1 MTRSAAEAE
10 ADARARPRR
19 PNGLSWSGACIE
31 HTRVTGGL
39 KPAGDAAPAMRR
51 SRIVS
56 LDPRIAPEGACDW
69 FISDDL
75 SDSLGGHIGRR
86 LASGRSLMTAAFD
99 QWPGFSTVGTS
110 TVDEWL
116 STRYARVSGFRYAG
130 WSLDFA
136 GQPLVIT
143 NPTRPAGS
151 GSTPFDNTTPKEDDP
166 MTKPY
171 LLHGIAGNNSFLV
184 LPDACKIINL
194 AQNADLRVK
203 AIQELGAVPFTGQ
216 SEPEFQLRLQLAGF
230 PEVAYNLDLI
240 NSLGFLQFYQQSPK
254 VSFEGSVPTG
264 LSDADLEKIA
274 ALDDAEFKAVLAKP
288 GTTPAEFV
296 AALKNAL

>member
-1 MTRSAAEAE
+1 MTRSAAEAV
-10 ADARARPRR
+10 ADALKRPRR

-39 KPAGDAAPAMRR
+39 KPAGDAAPAMCR

-56 LDPRIAPEGACDW
+56 LDPRTAPEGACDW

-75 SDSLGGHIGRR
+75 PDSLGGHIGRR

-143 NPTRPAGS
+143 NPTTPAGD
-151 GSTPFDNTTPKEDDP
+151 GQTTPFDNAPQKEEDF
-166 MTKPY
+166 MTRPY
-171 LLHGIAGNNSFLV
+171 LLHGIEGNNTYLV

-194 AQNADLRVK
+194 GQNADLRVK
-203 AIQELGAVPFTGQ
+203 AIQDFGAVPQ
-216 SEPEFQLRLQLAGF
+216 MHLNDPEFQLRLQLAGF
-230 PEVAYNLDLI
+230 PEVAYDLNTI
-240 NSLGFLQFYQQSPK
+240 KGLGFLQFYRQK
-254 VSFEGSVPTG
+254 
-264 LSDADLEKIA
+264 
-274 ALDDAEFKAVLAKP
+274 
-288 GTTPAEFV
+288 
-296 AALKNAL
+296 